1 MQIVTNSVVY
11 MHYTLTDDAGK
22 VIDSSSGGEPLAYLH
37 GGGNIVKGLEK
48 ALEGKQAGDKLTVK
62 VSPEEGY
69 GVREESAIQKVPRRA
84 LRGVKDLKPGMRFTA
99 QGAHGPIEVTVTAIQ
114 GDMVT
119 VDGNHALAGVTL
131 NFDVEITKVREA
143 TAEELMHGHV
153 HGAGGH
159 HH

>member
-1 MQIVTNSVVY
+1 MKIAPNAVAY
-11 MHYTLTDDAGK
+11 IHYTLTDEKGT
-22 VIDSSSGGEPLAYLH
+22 VLDSSSSGEPLAYLH

-48 ALEGKQAGDKLTVK
+48 ALEGKEAGEKMKVTVA
-62 VSPEEGY
+62 PEDGY
-69 GVREESAIQKVPRRA
+69 GVRDEAQIQKVPRRA
-84 LRGVKDLKPGMRFTA
+84 FQGVRDLKPGMRFTA
-99 QGAHGPIEVTVTAIQ
+99 QGGLEVTVTSIQ

-131 NFDVEITKVREA
+131 TFDVEITKVREA
-143 TAEELMHGHV
+143 TSEELLHGHV